1 MCLLHLQRSG
11 SQTPRNV
18 LKPVLSLL
26 QQNLVQTLFQTGN
39 RKREKVFK
47 WKLFLFSN
55 LGYWSPVKASF
66 VPAHLFF
73 CFLLF
78 SLVNLILKVWRN
90 AVIDIERDSDSVMKA
105 KLTHL
110 STSQRIHSVPALLF
124 SRHIP
129 DEFSLCSIH
138 LKIPPSRHLWKTFVF
153 LELLLLF
160 DFIKQKITKCFVT
173 WGNG

>member
-1 MCLLHLQRSG
+1 MCAYFIFREVAVKHQG
-11 SQTPRNV
+11 MFW
-18 LKPVLSLL
+18 SLFCHFNNKIWCRHYFRL
-26 QQNLVQTLFQTGN
+26 ET
-39 RKREKVFK
+39 REKVFK
-47 WKLFLFSN
+47 WELFLFSN
-55 LGYWSPVKASF
+55 LGSWSPVKTF

-73 CFLLF
+73 CFLLS

-129 DEFSLCSIH
+129 GEFSLCSIH

-160 DFIKQKITKCFVT
+160 DFIRQKITKCFVT